1 MRQTFTKPRYI
12 RRSARRSA
20 NESTTSVRLM
30 EQSLS
35 PLLHEMKLRE
45 ERTTWHDFVIA
56 AGAAMVAAAL
66 VVMFA
71 LIWTLQPAI

>member
-1 MRQTFTKPRYI
+1 MRQTFTRPRYV
-12 RRSARRSA
+12 RRSAKRPA

-30 EQSLS
+30 ERSLS
-35 PLLHEMKLRE
+35 PLLDEMKLRE
-45 ERTTWHDFVIA
+45 ERTTWHDLVIA
-56 AGAAMVAAAL
+56 AGAALVAAAL